1 MIIVVSGATG
11 GHLYP
16 AVALLNTLKKD
27 SMFIVSRKTPVADIL
42 EPYNIP
48 FKVIPCALKKFWQ
61 LPIDV
66 FLIIQTLLKYRPK
79 VLFLMGGS
87 MCVPVALVAK
97 LLGIPMVSF
106 EQNTIPGRATR
117 VVQWLVSAIITTF
130 ESTKKRLY
138 CKQKVHCLGN
148 PIRLKSVEKVD
159 DIDQLL
165 TMNGNTILVIGGSQ
179 GARGINLFFETNKQ
193 AILSAGFNVIH
204 LAGAQYFNGGLST
217 HLVEHYAGC
226 TYVAL
231 PYCHNMDAVY
241 NLATHVV
248 CRSGATTISEL
259 LSRGLPSILV
269 PFPYSKDNHQHQN
282 AIEYAEMVS
291 NASVIKESD
300 LTLTGLMDALTLPSA
315 TSVTPVKNAEGV
327 VFSICEFLQSYLK

>member
-1 MIIVVSGATG
+1 MIVVVSGATG

-16 AVALLNTLKKD
+16 AIALLDALKKD
-27 SMFIVSRKTPVADIL
+27 SIFIVSRKTPVADIL
-42 EPYNIP
+42 GPYNIP
-48 FKVIPCALKKFWQ
+48 FKVIPCALKKWWQ

-66 FLIIQTLLKYRPK
+66 FLIIQTLLKYRPT

-87 MCVPVALVAK
+87 LCVPVALVAK

-130 ESTKKRLY
+130 ESTKKRLN
-138 CKQKVHCLGN
+138 CKQKIHCLGN
-148 PIRLKSVEKVD
+148 PIRLNTVEKID
-159 DIDQLL
+159 DMDHLPDII
-165 TMNGNTILVIGGSQ
+165 GNTILVIGGSQ
-179 GARGINLFFETNKQ
+179 GAHGINQFFETNKR
-193 AILSAGFNVIH
+193 AILSEGFNVIH
-204 LAGAQYFNGGLST
+204 LAGGQYFNGDLSQ
-217 HLVEHYAGC
+217 HLVENHAGC
-226 TYVAL
+226 TYIAL

-241 NLATHVV
+241 KIATHVV

-259 LSRGLPSILV
+259 LSRGLPSVLV

-282 AIEYAEMVS
+282 AIEYANMVT
-291 NASVIKESD
+291 NASVINESE
-300 LTLTGLMDALTLPSA
+300 LTFPGVIDALRLPRAKSI
-315 TSVTPVKNAEGV
+315 TPVKNADHV

>member
-1 MIIVVSGATG
+1 
-11 GHLYP
+11 
-16 AVALLNTLKKD
+16 
-27 SMFIVSRKTPVADIL
+27 
-42 EPYNIP
+42 
-48 FKVIPCALKKFWQ
+48 
-61 LPIDV
+61 
-66 FLIIQTLLKYRPK
+66 
-79 VLFLMGGS
+79 
-87 MCVPVALVAK
+87 
-97 LLGIPMVSF
+97 
-106 EQNTIPGRATR
+106 
-117 VVQWLVSAIITTF
+117 
-130 ESTKKRLY
+130 
-138 CKQKVHCLGN
+138 LGN
-148 PIRLKSVEKVD
+148 PIRLSSVEKVD
-159 DIDQLL
+159 NIDQLL

-193 AILSAGFNVIH
+193 AILAAGFNVIH
-204 LAGAQYFNGGLST
+204 LAGGQYFNGELSK

-291 NASVIKESD
+291 NASVIKESK
-300 LTLTGLMDALTLPSA
+300 LTLTALMNALTSPS
-315 TSVTPVKNAEGV
+315 SKPIIPVKNAKGV